1 MKQGKELGQAITE
14 AVELKIDGIKYRSK
28 AGIARAMGIQPPSLH
43 SWLHTGRVSGDR
55 LARLVQFFADVTTP
69 QHWGLEDWPD
79 EVYADPDAHVFVDI
93 AVNTTLPIT
102 VAQQVLELISKNA
115 IER

>member
-1 MKQGKELGQAITE
+1 MKQGKELGQAIGE
-14 AVELKIDGIKYRSK
+14 AVELKIDGIKYRTK
-28 AGIARAMGIQPPSLH
+28 ADIARACGVQPPSLH
-43 SWLHTGRVSGDR
+43 GWVRTGRINGDR
-55 LARLVQFFADVTTP
+55 LMKVLDIFADVTTP
-69 QHWGLEDWPD
+69 QHWGLEDWPPA
-79 EVYADPDAHVFVDI
+79 VYADPDAHVFVEI